1 MAFLKFE
8 DVDKSFGENNVISKF
23 NLEVEKGKFI
33 VLLGPSGCGKST
45 LLRMIAGLEK
55 IDSGKILLENNLLND
70 LLPSK
75 RQIAMVFQSY
85 ALYPHMS
92 VFENISFGLK
102 SEKISKNEIKDKVIE
117 AAKILK
123 IEELLDRRPKELSG
137 GQRQRVAIGRA
148 ITRNPK
154 LFLFDEPLSNL
165 DAALRSE
172 MRVEISK
179 LHKKLKSNIIY
190 VTHDQIEA
198 MTLADKIV
206 IMNKGKIEQFGSPED
221 IYNNPNNIFVA
232 EFIGNP
238 KMNIFKIKTEDI
250 INKNTLKL
258 FNKEIKFENFNF
270 ENGLYVGIRPE
281 DISLENK
288 SEYTVEIS
296 VDLIEN
302 LGSEKIIYSHLN
314 NTEIRIKTTKNIYDK
329 DITIYFPKNK
339 LYLFDNNK
347 NRIKPDKNH
356 GII

>member
-1 MAFLKFE
+1 MKSLTKVY
-8 DVDKSFGENNVISKF
+8 DNTKVVDDIS
-23 NLEVEKGKFI
+23 LSVLPGQI
-33 VLLGPSGCGKST
+33 TCLLGPSGCGKST

-55 IDSGKILLENNLLND
+55 IDYGKILLENNLLNN

-85 ALYPHMS
+85 ALYPHMN
-92 VFENISFGLK
+92 VFQNISFGLK

-123 IEELLDRRPKELSG
+123 IEELLDRKPKELSG

-179 LHKKLKSNIIY
+179 LHKKLRSNIVY

-206 IMNKGKIEQFGSPED
+206 IMNKGKIEQFGDPDD
-221 IYNNPNNIFVA
+221 IYNNPRNIFVA

-238 KMNIFKIKTEDI
+238 KMNILKIER
-250 INKNTLKL
+250 KNLTK
-258 FNKEIKFENFNF
+258 K
-270 ENGLYVGIRPE
+270 
-281 DISLENK
+281 
-288 SEYTVEIS
+288 
-296 VDLIEN
+296 
-302 LGSEKIIYSHLN
+302 N
-314 NTEIRIKTTKNIYDK
+314 NT
-329 DITIYFPKNK
+329 
-339 LYLFDNNK
+339 
-347 NRIKPDKNH
+347 
-356 GII
+356 

>member
-1 MAFLKFE
+1 MSFLKFE
-8 DVDKSFGENNVISKF
+8 DIDKSFGENNVISKF

-55 IDSGKILLENNLLND
+55 IDYGKILLENNLLNN

-85 ALYPHMS
+85 ALYPHMN
-92 VFENISFGLK
+92 VFQNISFGLK
-102 SEKISKNEIKDKVIE
+102 SEKIPKDKIKEKVIE

-123 IEELLDRRPKELSG
+123 IEDLLNRKPKELSG

-179 LHKKLKSNIIY
+179 LHKKLKSNIVY

-206 IMNKGKIEQFGSPED
+206 IMNNGKIEQYGSPED
-221 IYNNPNNIFVA
+221 IYNNPKNIFVA

-238 KMNIFKIKTEDI
+238 KMNILKIKTQDI
-250 INKNTLKL
+250 LNKNTFKL
-258 FNKEIKFENFNF
+258 LGKEIKFEESYFDKEF
-270 ENGLYVGIRPE
+270 YIGIRPE
-281 DISLENK
+281 DISLDKN
-288 SEYTVEIS
+288 SEITIDMN
-296 VDLIEN
+296 VDLVEN
-302 LGSEKIIYSHLN
+302 LGSEKIIYTYLN
-314 NTEIRIKTTKNIYDK
+314 DTEIRIKSSKNIKDK
-329 DITIYFPKNK
+329 NITIYLPKNK

-347 NRIKPDKNH
+347 NRLKT
-356 GII
+356 

>member
-8 DVDKSFGENNVISKF
+8 DIDKSFGENNVISKF

-55 IDSGKILLENNLLND
+55 IDYGKILLENNLLNN

-85 ALYPHMS
+85 ALYPHMN
-92 VFENISFGLK
+92 VFQNISFGLK
-102 SEKISKNEIKDKVIE
+102 SEKISKDQIKEKVIE

-123 IEELLDRRPKELSG
+123 IENLLDRRPKELSG

-179 LHKKLKSNIIY
+179 LHKKLKSNIVY

-206 IMNKGKIEQFGSPED
+206 IMNNGKIEQFGSPED
-221 IYNNPNNIFVA
+221 IYNNPTNIFVA

-238 KMNIFKIKTEDI
+238 KMNIIKIKGKDI
-250 INKNTLKL
+250 VNKNTFKL
-258 FNKEIKFENFNF
+258 FNKEIKYENLKI
-270 ENGLYVGIRPE
+270 ENELFVGIRPE

-288 SEYTVEIS
+288 SELSFKVEIE
-296 VDLIEN
+296 LIEN
-302 LGSEKIIYSHLN
+302 LGSEKIVYTHLN
-314 NTEIRIKTTKNIYDK
+314 DTEIRIKTAQNIKGKN
-329 DITIYFPKNK
+329 ITIYLLKNK

-347 NRIKPDKNH
+347 IRLKT
-356 GII
+356 

>member
-8 DVDKSFGENNVISKF
+8 DIDKSFGENNVISKF
-23 NLEVEKGKFI
+23 NLEVEKGKFM

-55 IDSGKILLENNLLND
+55 IDNGKILLENNLLND

-85 ALYPHMS
+85 ALYPHMN
-92 VFENISFGLK
+92 VFQNISFGLK
-102 SEKISKNEIKDKVIE
+102 SEKISKNQIKDKVIE

-190 VTHDQIEA
+190 VTHDQVEA

-206 IMNKGKIEQFGSPED
+206 IMNNGNIEQHGSPDE
-221 IYNNPNNIFVA
+221 IYNNPQNIFVA

-238 KMNIFKIKTEDI
+238 KMNILKVSSSDVVDRSTI
-250 INKNTLKL
+250 KL
-258 FNKEIKFENFNF
+258 FGINIQFENLKFKNDV
-270 ENGLYVGIRPE
+270 YVGFRPE
-281 DISLENK
+281 DLSLDRN
-288 SEYTVEIS
+288 SEIFTKINI
-296 VDLIEN
+296 DLVEN
-302 LGSEKIIYSHLN
+302 LGSERIIYGNLN
-314 NTEIRIKTTKNIYDK
+314 GNEIRVKSAKSVIGKN
-329 DITIYFPKNK
+329 ITIYLPKNK
-339 LYLFDNNK
+339 IYLFDKNK
-347 NRIKPDKNH
+347 NRINK
-356 GII
+356 

>member
-8 DVDKSFGENNVISKF
+8 DIDKSFGENNVISKF

-55 IDSGKILLENNLLND
+55 IDYGKILLENNLLNN

-85 ALYPHMS
+85 ALYPHMD
-92 VFENISFGLK
+92 VFQNISFGLK
-102 SEKISKNEIKDKVIE
+102 SEKISKDQIKEKVIE

-123 IEELLDRRPKELSG
+123 IENLLDRRPKELSG

-179 LHKKLKSNIIY
+179 LHKKLKSNIVY
-190 VTHDQIEA
+190 VTHDQVEA

-206 IMNKGKIEQFGSPED
+206 IMNKGNIEQFDTPED
-221 IYNNPNNIFVA
+221 IYTEPKNIFVA

-238 KMNIFKIKTEDI
+238 KMNIFKIKSNDI
-250 INKNTLKL
+250 IDNNA
-258 FNKEIKFENFNF
+258 FNLLGKKIVFENLNIKNDF
-270 ENGLYVGIRPE
+270 YIGIRPE
-281 DISLENK
+281 DISLENR
-288 SEYTVEIS
+288 SEITFEITL
-296 VDLIEN
+296 DLIEN
-302 LGSEKIIYSHLN
+302 LGSEKILYSHVN
-314 NTEIRIKTTKNIYDK
+314 GTEIRIKSSKNIKDK
-329 DITIYFPKNK
+329 NITIYLPKNK
-339 LYLFDNNK
+339 IYLFDNNK
-347 NRIKPDKNH
+347 NRLKR
-356 GII
+356 

>member
-8 DVDKSFGENNVISKF
+8 DIDKSFGENNVISKF

-55 IDSGKILLENNLLND
+55 IDNGKILLENNLLND

-92 VFENISFGLK
+92 VFDNISFGLK
-102 SEKISKNEIKDKVIE
+102 SEKISKNEIKSKVFK

-179 LHKKLKSNIIY
+179 LHKKLKSNIVY

-206 IMNKGKIEQFGSPED
+206 IMNKGKIEQSGTPHD
-221 IYNNPNNIFVA
+221 IYSNPNNIFVA

-238 KMNIFKIKTEDI
+238 KMNIFKVKSENI
-250 INKNTLKL
+250 INKNTFKL
-258 FNKEIKFENFNF
+258 LNNEIKFENLNF
-270 ENGLYVGIRPE
+270 ENELYVGIRPE
-281 DISLENK
+281 DISLENNGEFAVK
-288 SEYTVEIS
+288 IS
-296 VDLIEN
+296 IDLVEN

-314 NTEIRIKTTKNIYDK
+314 NEEIRIKSTKNINDK

-347 NRIKPDKNH
+347 IRLKT
-356 GII
+356 

>member
-1 MAFLKFE
+1 MAFLKFV
-8 DVDKSFGENNVISKF
+8 DIDKSFGENNVISKF

-55 IDSGKILLENNLLND
+55 IDNGKILLENNLLND

-102 SEKISKNEIKDKVIE
+102 SEKISKNEIKVKVIE
-117 AAKILK
+117 AAKTLK

-179 LHKKLKSNIIY
+179 LHKKLKSNIVF

-206 IMNKGKIEQFGSPED
+206 IMNRGKIEQFDSPEE
-221 IYNNPNNIFVA
+221 IYNNPKNIFVA
-232 EFIGNP
+232 EFIGSP
-238 KMNIFKIKTEDI
+238 KMNILKIEGINI
-250 INKNTLKL
+250 INKNTVRI
-258 FNKEIKFENFNF
+258 FNNDVNF
-270 ENGLYVGIRPE
+270 ENSNFNKKVYMGIRPE
-281 DISLENK
+281 DISFEKN
-288 SEYTVEIS
+288 SEIS
-296 VDLIEN
+296 IEINIDLIEN
-302 LGSEKIIYSHLN
+302 LGSEKIIYTYLDG
-314 NTEIRIKTTKNIYDK
+314 TEIRIKTTKSINDK
-329 DITIYFPKNK
+329 NITIYLPKNK
-339 LYLFDNNK
+339 IYLFDENK
-347 NRIKPDKNH
+347 NRVKT
-356 GII
+356 

>member
-1 MAFLKFE
+1 MTFLKFE
-8 DVDKSFGENNVISKF
+8 DIDKSFSENNVISKF

-55 IDSGKILLENNLLND
+55 IDNGKILLENNLLNN

-102 SEKISKNEIKDKVIE
+102 SEKISKNEIKSKVIE

-123 IEELLDRRPKELSG
+123 IEELLSRRPKELSG

-179 LHKKLKSNIIY
+179 LHKKLKSNVIY

-206 IMNKGKIEQFGSPED
+206 IMNKGKIEQSGTPDD
-221 IYNNPNNIFVA
+221 IYKNPNNIFVA

-238 KMNIFKIKTEDI
+238 KMNIFKVERKDI
-250 INKNTLKL
+250 INKNTFKL
-258 FNKEIKFENFNF
+258 FSNEIKFENINF
-270 ENGLYVGIRPE
+270 KNGLYVGIRPE

-288 SEYTVEIS
+288 SEFEVRIS

-314 NTEIRIKTTKNIYDK
+314 NKEIRIKSTKNIKDK
-329 DITIYFPKNK
+329 DITIYLPKNK
-339 LYLFDNNK
+339 LYLFDKDK
-347 NRIKPDKNH
+347 NRIRT
-356 GII
+356 

>member
-8 DVDKSFGENNVISKF
+8 DIDKSFGENNVISKF
-23 NLEVEKGKFI
+23 NLEVEEGKFI

-55 IDSGKILLENNLLND
+55 IDNGKILLENNLLND

-85 ALYPHMS
+85 ALYPHMN
-92 VFENISFGLK
+92 VFQNISFGLK
-102 SEKISKNEIKDKVIE
+102 SEKISKNDIKDKVIE

-165 DAALRSE
+165 DAALRAE

-179 LHKKLKSNIIY
+179 LHKKLKSNIVY

-198 MTLADKIV
+198 MTMADKIV
-206 IMNKGKIEQFGSPED
+206 VMQDGYIEQIGTPLELYDRPSNVFVAGFIGSPAMNLIPGTTKKSGKSFAAE
-221 IYNNPNNIFVA
+221 IYGGKLPLPKINSLADGQEVL
-232 EFIGNP
+232 IG
-238 KMNIFKIKTEDI
+238 
-250 INKNTLKL
+250 
-258 FNKEIKFENFNF
+258 
-270 ENGLYVGIRPE
+270 VRPE
-281 DISLENK
+281 QLIPGKTGIAATVSVVEPTG
-288 SEYTVEIS
+288 SETHLIVRSGEQDLIS
-296 VDLIEN
+296 VIRDRSSFSV
-302 LGSEKIIYSHLN
+302 GEKINLSAEKSFLHVFDAKTSERLN
-314 NTEIRIKTTKNIYDK
+314 D
-329 DITIYFPKNK
+329 D
-339 LYLFDNNK
+339 
-347 NRIKPDKNH
+347 
-356 GII
+356 

>member
-8 DVDKSFGENNVISKF
+8 DIDKSFGENNVISKF

-45 LLRMIAGLEK
+45 LLRMIAGIEE
-55 IDSGKILLENNLLND
+55 IDHGKILLENNLLND

-85 ALYPHMS
+85 ALYPHMN
-92 VFENISFGLK
+92 VFQNISFGLK
-102 SEKISKNEIKDKVIE
+102 SEKISKNDIKIKVNE

-190 VTHDQIEA
+190 VTHDQVEA

-206 IMNKGKIEQFGSPED
+206 IMNNGKIEQFGSPED
-221 IYNNPNNIFVA
+221 IYNNPNNVFVA

-238 KMNIFKIKTEDI
+238 KMNIFKVKTEDI
-250 INKNTLKL
+250 INKNTFKL
-258 FNKEIKFENFNF
+258 FNKEIKFENLNF
-270 ENGLYVGIRPE
+270 EYGLYVGIRPE
-281 DISLENK
+281 DISLEK
-288 SEYTVEIS
+288 ESEYKAEIS
-296 VDLIEN
+296 IDLVEN
-302 LGSEKIIYSHLN
+302 LGPEKIIYSHLN
-314 NTEIRIKTTKNIYDK
+314 NTEIRIKSAKNIKDK
-329 DITIYFPKNK
+329 NITIYFQKNK
-339 LYLFDNNK
+339 IYLFDNNK
-347 NRIKPDKNH
+347 NRLKSS
-356 GII
+356 

>member
-8 DVDKSFGENNVISKF
+8 DIDKSFGKNNVISKF

-55 IDSGKILLENNLLND
+55 IDNGKIILENNLLND

-102 SEKISKNEIKDKVIE
+102 SEKISKDEINSKVIE

-206 IMNKGKIEQFGSPED
+206 IMNNGKIEQSGTPDE

-238 KMNIFKIKTEDI
+238 KMNIFKVESEDI
-250 INKNTLKL
+250 INKNTFKL
-258 FNKEIKFENFNF
+258 FNNEIKYENLDFKR
-270 ENGLYVGIRPE
+270 GIYVGIRPE

-288 SEYTVEIS
+288 SEFAVGIS

-314 NTEIRIKTTKNIYDK
+314 NMEIRIKSAKNIKDK
-329 DITIYFPKNK
+329 NITIYFPKNK

-347 NRIKPDKNH
+347 IRLKT
-356 GII
+356 

>member
-1 MAFLKFE
+1 MTFLKFE
-8 DVDKSFGENNVISKF
+8 DIDKSFGENNVISKF

-55 IDSGKILLENNLLND
+55 IDNGKIILENNLLNN

-85 ALYPHMS
+85 ALYPHMN
-92 VFENISFGLK
+92 VFQNISFGLK
-102 SEKISKNEIKDKVIE
+102 SEKISKNDIKDKVNE
-117 AAKILK
+117 VAKILK

-238 KMNIFKIKTEDI
+238 KMNIFKVKTEDI
-250 INKNTLKL
+250 INKNTFKL
-258 FNKEIKFENFNF
+258 FNREIKFENLNF
-270 ENGLYVGIRPE
+270 KEGLYVGIRPE

-288 SEYTVEIS
+288 SEYSVEIS

-314 NTEIRIKTTKNIYDK
+314 NTEIRIKSDKNIKDK
-329 DITIYFPKNK
+329 KITIYLQKNK
-339 LYLFDNNK
+339 IYLFDNNK
-347 NRIKPDKNH
+347 NRLKSL
-356 GII
+356 

>member
-8 DVDKSFGENNVISKF
+8 DIDKSFGENNVISNF
-23 NLEVEKGKFI
+23 NLEVEKGRFI

-55 IDSGKILLENNLLND
+55 IDKGKILLENNLLND

-75 RQIAMVFQSY
+75 RKIAMVFQSY
-85 ALYPHMS
+85 ALYPHMN
-92 VFENISFGLK
+92 VFQNISFGLK
-102 SEKISKNEIKDKVIE
+102 TEKISKNEITDKVIE

-123 IEELLDRRPKELSG
+123 IEKLLDRRPKELSG

-179 LHKKLKSNIIY
+179 LHKKLKSNVVY

-206 IMNKGKIEQFGSPED
+206 IMNKGKIEQFSDPED
-221 IYNNPNNIFVA
+221 IYNNPRNIFVA

-238 KMNIFKIKTEDI
+238 KMNILKIDKKNI

-258 FNKEIKFENFNF
+258 FNKDIHFENSNF
-270 ENGLYVGIRPE
+270 ENELYIGIRPE

-288 SEYTVEIS
+288 SEISAEIKI
-296 VDLIEN
+296 DLIEN
-302 LGSEKIIYSHLN
+302 LGSEKIIYTHVNGS
-314 NTEIRIKTTKNIYDK
+314 EIRIKSSQNLKDKN
-329 DITIYFPKNK
+329 ITIYLPKNK
-339 LYLFDNNK
+339 LYLFDINK
-347 NRIKPDKNH
+347 NRFKA
-356 GII
+356 

>member
-8 DVDKSFGENNVISKF
+8 DIDKSFGENNVISKF

-55 IDSGKILLENNLLND
+55 IDKGKIFLENNLLND

-85 ALYPHMS
+85 ALYPHMN
-92 VFENISFGLK
+92 VFQNISFGLK
-102 SEKISKNEIKDKVIE
+102 SEKISNNEIEDKVTQ

-123 IEELLDRRPKELSG
+123 IETLLDRRPKELSG

-179 LHKKLKSNIIY
+179 LHKKLKTNIVY

-206 IMNKGKIEQFGSPED
+206 IMNKGKIEQFGTPDE

-238 KMNIFKIKTEDI
+238 KMNIFKIESEGI
-250 INKNTLKL
+250 INKNTFKL
-258 FNKEIKFENFNF
+258 FNNEINF
-270 ENGLYVGIRPE
+270 ENMNFKNSLYVGIRPE
-281 DISLENK
+281 DFSLEK
-288 SEYTVEIS
+288 KGEFSITIS

-314 NTEIRIKTTKNIYDK
+314 NNEIRIKSAKNINDK

-339 LYLFDNNK
+339 LYLFDSNK
-347 NRIKPDKNH
+347 IRLKI
-356 GII
+356 

>member
-8 DVDKSFGENNVISKF
+8 DIDKSFGENNVISKF

-55 IDSGKILLENNLLND
+55 IDNGKILLEGNLLND

-85 ALYPHMS
+85 ALYPHMN
-92 VFENISFGLK
+92 VFENISFGLMN
-102 SEKISKNEIKDKVIE
+102 EKIEKNKIKEKVIE
-117 AAKILK
+117 AANILK
-123 IEELLDRRPKELSG
+123 IKELLNRKPKELSG

-190 VTHDQIEA
+190 VTHDQVEA

-206 IMNKGKIEQFGSPED
+206 IMNKGNIEQFGAPDD
-221 IYNNPNNIFVA
+221 IYNDPKNIFVA

-238 KMNIFKIKTEDI
+238 KMNIIKIKKEDI
-250 INKNTLKL
+250 VNKNTLNL
-258 FNKEIKFENFNF
+258 FNKIIRFENSNFNDD
-270 ENGLYVGIRPE
+270 LYIGIRPE

-288 SEYTVEIS
+288 SEIAIEITIE
-296 VDLIEN
+296 LIEN

-314 NTEIRIKTTKNIYDK
+314 GTEIRIKSSKNIKDK
-329 DITIYFPKNK
+329 NITIYLPRNK

-347 NRIKPDKNH
+347 NRLKT
-356 GII
+356 

>member
-1 MAFLKFE
+1 MAFLEFKNI
-8 DVDKSFGENNVISKF
+8 DKSFGENHVISKF

-55 IDSGKILLENNLLND
+55 IDKGKIFLENNLLND

-85 ALYPHMS
+85 ALYPHMN
-92 VFENISFGLK
+92 VFQNISFGLK

-179 LHKKLKSNIIY
+179 LHKKLKSNIVY

-206 IMNKGKIEQFGSPED
+206 IMNKGKIEQFGTPDE
-221 IYNNPNNIFVA
+221 IYDNPNNIFVA

-238 KMNIFKIKTEDI
+238 KINIFKIKTEDI
-250 INKNTLKL
+250 INKNTFKL
-258 FNKEIKFENFNF
+258 FNKEIKFENSKF
-270 ENGLYVGIRPE
+270 ESEFYVGIRPE
-281 DISLENK
+281 HISLENI
-288 SEYTVEIS
+288 SEITAKIKI
-296 VDLIEN
+296 DLIEN
-302 LGSEKIIYSHLN
+302 LGSEKIIYTHIN
-314 NTEIRIKTTKNIYDK
+314 GTEIRIKSTKNIEDK
-329 DITIYFPKNK
+329 NITIYLQKNK

-347 NRIKPDKNH
+347 NRIKT
-356 GII
+356 

>member
-8 DVDKSFGENNVISKF
+8 DIDKSFGENNVISKF

-55 IDSGKILLENNLLND
+55 IDNGKILLENNLLND

-85 ALYPHMS
+85 ALYPHMN
-92 VFENISFGLK
+92 VFQNISFGLK
-102 SEKISKNEIKDKVIE
+102 SEKISKNDIIDKVNE

-123 IEELLDRRPKELSG
+123 IEDLLNRRPKELSG

-179 LHKKLKSNIIY
+179 LHKKLKSNIVY

-206 IMNKGKIEQFGSPED
+206 IMNKGKIEQFGSPDD
-221 IYNNPNNIFVA
+221 IYNNPKNIFVA

-238 KMNIFKIKTEDI
+238 KMNILNIQKNDI
-250 INKNTLKL
+250 INKNTFKL
-258 FNKEIKFENFNF
+258 FDKEIKFENLNF

-288 SEYTVEIS
+288 SELAVQIK

-302 LGSEKIIYSHLN
+302 LGSEKIIYSHLDG
-314 NTEIRIKTTKNIYDK
+314 TEIRIKSAKNIK
-329 DITIYFPKNK
+329 DNNITIYLQKNK
-339 LYLFDNNK
+339 LYLFDNNE
-347 NRIKPDKNH
+347 NRLQP
-356 GII
+356 

>member
-8 DVDKSFGENNVISKF
+8 DIDKSFGENNVISKF

-55 IDSGKILLENNLLND
+55 IDSGKILLENNILND

-92 VFENISFGLK
+92 VFDNISFGLK
-102 SEKISKNEIKDKVIE
+102 SEKISKNEIKSKVFE

-179 LHKKLKSNIIY
+179 LHKKLKSNIVY

-206 IMNKGKIEQFGSPED
+206 IMNKGKIEQSGTPHD
-221 IYNNPNNIFVA
+221 IYSNPNNIFVA

-238 KMNIFKIKTEDI
+238 KMNIFKVESKNI
-250 INKNTLKL
+250 INKNTFKL
-258 FNKEIKFENFNF
+258 LNNEIKFENVSFKN
-270 ENGLYVGIRPE
+270 ELYVGIRPE

-288 SEYTVEIS
+288 GEFAVKIS
-296 VDLIEN
+296 IDLIEN
-302 LGSEKIIYSHLN
+302 LGSEKIIYSRLN
-314 NTEIRIKTTKNIYDK
+314 NEEIRIKSTKNINDK